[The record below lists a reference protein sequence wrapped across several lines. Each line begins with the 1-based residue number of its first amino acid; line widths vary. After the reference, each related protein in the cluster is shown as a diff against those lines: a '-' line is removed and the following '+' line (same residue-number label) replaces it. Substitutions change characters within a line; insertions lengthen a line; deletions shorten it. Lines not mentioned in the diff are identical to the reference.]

1 MIVVVWP
8 MSLKSGLSEDDATN
22 AMVAA
27 DVGTWHWDATSG
39 EVRLSAHSAVLL
51 GCADDLPP
59 DYAGFLTLVHAEDRV
74 VVDKAMFAA
83 CAAGGAY
90 DVDFRAIA
98 APTPGIWLRARG
110 RCYGGGDVPLAIR
123 GIFIEDGGRKNAE
136 ANDRLVAFIA
146 SSDDA
151 IVGKSLDG
159 LVTSW
164 NRGAEQIFGYAAAD
178 MLGQPISKLVPEG
191 EVDESLE
198 ILARITR
205 GERIEHYETRRQR
218 KDGTVI
224 DISLSVS
231 PVRDGAGR
239 LIGASKVSCDIT
251 VAKTVQAA
259 LQEREAHIRSILD
272 TVPDAMV
279 LIDGKGLIQSF
290 SATAERLF
298 GYDPGEVEGR
308 NVSMLMPSPYL
319 EQHDGYLARYQET
332 GEKRIIGKSRIVIG
346 RRKDGSTFPMELS
359 VGEAVGMKYRAFTGF
374 IRDLTERH
382 QTQQRLHDLQS
393 ELAHVSRFNAMG
405 EMASTLAHELNQPLT
420 AATSFLNGCRRLVDG
435 DPKLDLAI
443 LRSGI
448 EQAAA
453 QTLRAGQIIR
463 RLREFVTRGNTER
476 QLASLPRLI
485 EEASALALIGA
496 KETGVRVS
504 FAFGAEAMFVMA
516 DKIQLQQVILNL
528 MRNAIE
534 AMQGLERR
542 DLLISAQN
550 NADGMVEI
558 RVADSGPGIRE
569 DIAARLFEPFTSSK
583 SEGMGVGLSVSRTII
598 EAHGGRIWHSANPDG
613 GAVFHLSLRY
623 VKPQDVAH
631 A

>member
-8 MSLKSGLSEDDATN
+8 MSLKSGLAEDDATN

-59 DYAGFLTLVHAEDRV
+59 DYAGFLTLVHADDRA

-98 APTPGIWLRARG
+98 APALGIWLRARG

-136 ANDRLVAFIA
+136 AANDRLVAFIA

-239 LIGASKVSCDIT
+239 LIGASKVSRDIT
-251 VAKTVQAA
+251 VAKTAQAA

-298 GYDPGEVEGR
+298 GYDPGEVAGR

-382 QTQQRLHDLQS
+382 QTQQRLHDLQA

-435 DPKLDLAI
+435 DPKPDLAI

-476 QLASLPRLI
+476 QLESLPRLI

-516 DKIQLQQVILNL
+516 DKIQLQQVILNP
-528 MRNAIE
+528 
-534 AMQGLERR
+534 
-542 DLLISAQN
+542 
-550 NADGMVEI
+550 DGMVEI

-583 SEGMGVGLSVSRTII
+583 SEGMGVGLSVSRTIM

>member
-1 MIVVVWP
+1 
-8 MSLKSGLSEDDATN
+8 MSLKSGLAEDDATN

-59 DYAGFLTLVHAEDRV
+59 DYAGFLTLVHADDRA

-98 APTPGIWLRARG
+98 APALGIWLRARG

-136 ANDRLVAFIA
+136 AANDRLVAFIA

-239 LIGASKVSCDIT
+239 LIGASKVSRDIT
-251 VAKTVQAA
+251 VAKTAQAA

-298 GYDPGEVEGR
+298 GYDPGEVAGR

-382 QTQQRLHDLQS
+382 QTQQRLHDLQA

-435 DPKLDLAI
+435 DPKPDLAI

-476 QLASLPRLI
+476 QLESLPRLI

-516 DKIQLQQVILNL
+516 DKIQLQQVILNP
-528 MRNAIE
+528 
-534 AMQGLERR
+534 
-542 DLLISAQN
+542 
-550 NADGMVEI
+550 DGMVEI

-583 SEGMGVGLSVSRTII
+583 SEGMGVGLSVSRTIM